1 MRILFVGMSEEKKKH
16 SAVIYYA
23 WNLVNSVQCSY
34 KYLSEK
40 TQNK

>member
-1 MRILFVGMSEEKKKH
+1 MRILFVGMSEEKKH

-23 WNLVNSVQCSY
+23 WDLVNSVQCSY
-34 KYLSEK
+34 TYLSEK